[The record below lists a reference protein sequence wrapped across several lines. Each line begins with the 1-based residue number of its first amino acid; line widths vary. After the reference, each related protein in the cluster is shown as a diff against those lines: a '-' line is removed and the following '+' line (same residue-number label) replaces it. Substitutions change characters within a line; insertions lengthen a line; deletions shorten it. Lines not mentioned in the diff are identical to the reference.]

1 MAAVEPERIILCG
14 SVARGAMGPDGDI
27 DMGPLTD
34 EIFLTLEGLGL
45 PGDVIM
51 ATPEDRAFPLVRSW
65 IRRFLEIG
73 GNRRRPTRPG
83 VARPGLTLAVAVA
96 ACLAAA
102 VGAPRALAV
111 SGRAVFLDGGVTIQ
125 FIWLP
130 AGRFLSGSPADE
142 PGRESD
148 ETQHPVKLTRGFY
161 MQTTEV
167 TQAQWQALVGKNP
180 SYFTGDATRP
190 VEQVSWWD
198 AVAYA
203 NALSAA
209 EGLSPAYSLKGCSG
223 TPGSGNYSC
232 SGISL
237 NSSDGTP
244 YGTTGYRLPTE
255 SEWEYAYRAGTSTAF
270 YNGA

>member
-1 MAAVEPERIILCG
+1 MRSRSRRPCHPLDHRLR
-14 SVARGAMGPDGDI
+14 ARAC
-27 DMGPLTD
+27 
-34 EIFLTLEGLGL
+34 
-45 PGDVIM
+45 PGHPRDWPRRACRDVFQ
-51 ATPEDRAFPLVRSW
+51 ADRVFSGRAFSLLRSW

-83 VARPGLTLAVAVA
+83 VARPGLTLAVAA
-96 ACLAAA
+96 AASVAAA
-102 VGAPRALAV
+102 VGAHRALAV

-142 PGRESD
+142 SGRESD

-167 TQAQWQALVGKNP
+167 TQAQWQALMGNNP
-180 SYFTGDATRP
+180 SNFRGNSTKP

-209 EGLSPAYSLKGCSG
+209 EGLSPAYSLSNCVGA
-223 TPGSGNYSC
+223 TP
-232 SGISL
+232 
-237 NSSDGTP
+237 
-244 YGTTGYRLPTE
+244 R
-255 SEWEYAYRAGTSTAF
+255 
-270 YNGA
+270 GAPCAAPRW

>member
-1 MAAVEPERIILCG
+1 
-14 SVARGAMGPDGDI
+14 
-27 DMGPLTD
+27 
-34 EIFLTLEGLGL
+34 
-45 PGDVIM
+45 
-51 ATPEDRAFPLVRSW
+51 
-65 IRRFLEIG
+65 
-73 GNRRRPTRPG
+73 
-83 VARPGLTLAVAVA
+83 
-96 ACLAAA
+96 
-102 VGAPRALAV
+102 
-111 SGRAVFLDGGVTIQ
+111 VFLDGGVTIQ

-130 AGRFLSGSPADE
+130 AGRFLSGSSADE
-142 PGRESD
+142 PGRFSD

-167 TQAQWQALVGKNP
+167 TQAQWQALMGNNP
-180 SYFTGDATRP
+180 SSFTGDATRP
-190 VEQVSWWD
+190 VERVSWWD

-203 NALSAA
+203 NALSAK
-209 EGLSPAYSLKGCSG
+209 EGLSPAYSLTGCSG

-270 YNGA
+270 YNGAISSSHGSDAKLDLIGWYDRNSGNTTHPVGQKQANGWGLYDMAGNVWEWCWDWYGDYPVGSVTDPAGSTTGSYRVCRGGSWFIDALSARAANRSNADPGYRGGNLGFRLSRSSP